1 MRGKKGGEAGKIR
14 KKGGERKKKRGGGSD
29 KQKKEEKRERK
40 KIKLREQGRTER
52 VSFLHPFVTVRQ
64 GKQNR
69 EEGEKK
75 PELKL
80 VEREG

>member
-1 MRGKKGGEAGKIR
+1 MEREKI
-14 KKGGERKKKRGGGSD
+14 E
-29 KQKKEEKRERK
+29 
-40 KIKLREQGRTER
+40 LREQGRTER

-69 EEGEKK
+69 GEGEKK
-75 PELKL
+75 PKLKL